1 MPSDAARETQRVDS
15 QCPRL
20 RQNLPD
26 NYEGGGLRN
35 ARLYRFTMTPQ
46 RQHVTRRSRPAHRSA
61 LTHSDYATLAQFR
74 YLLRQFARFSEI
86 AAREVGLTT
95 QQHQALLAIQGF
107 SNQQS
112 LTIGELAERLNL
124 RSHSVVGLVNRLVRR
139 GLVRRRTDVQDA
151 RRVRVE
157 LSTQGGKLLARL
169 SKVHRGELKRLAP
182 LLKRLIAQ
190 LT

>member
-1 MPSDAARETQRVDS
+1 
-15 QCPRL
+15 L
-20 RQNLPD
+20 I
-26 NYEGGGLRN
+26 
-35 ARLYRFTMTPQ
+35 
-46 RQHVTRRSRPAHRSA
+46 
-61 LTHSDYATLAQFR
+61 HSDYNILAEFR

-86 AAREVGLTT
+86 AAHDVGLTT

-107 SNQQS
+107 SAEQS

-139 GLVRRRTDVQDA
+139 GLVRRRPDLQDA

-157 LSTQGGKLLARL
+157 LSAQGGKLLARL
-169 SKVHRGELKRLAP
+169 SKVHREELQRLAP